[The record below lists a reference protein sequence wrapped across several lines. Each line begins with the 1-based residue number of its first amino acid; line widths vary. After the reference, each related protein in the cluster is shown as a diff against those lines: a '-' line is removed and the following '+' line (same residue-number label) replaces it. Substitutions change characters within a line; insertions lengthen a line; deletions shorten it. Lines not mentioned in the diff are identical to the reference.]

1 MSERIY
7 LSVWVPEGEDK
18 VKLVYSDDEVVFVK
32 KEDFNRAFGA
42 IISAEK
48 DDVIRDF
55 AIKEQEGKIIR
66 IHIKREIE
74 LNRAW
79 IYGNGPDEEPTGET
93 NFVIPEDYFVM
104 IFDKLFPRE
113 NDISFFLE
121 VYEPETD
128 GEKIYQ
134 QAKKD
139 GKIIEEFE
147 SKIRQ

>member
-1 MSERIY
+1 MNERIY

-18 VKLVYSDDEVVFVK
+18 IKLIYSDDEIVYVK

-55 AIKEQEGKIIR
+55 AIKEQEDKVIGIVV
-66 IHIKREIE
+66 KRELE

-79 IYGNGPDEEPTGET
+79 IYGNGPDEDPTGET
-93 NFVIPEDYFVM
+93 NFVIPEDYFVA
-104 IFDKLFPRE
+104 IFDRLFPHE

-121 VYEPETD
+121 SYEPETD

-134 QAKKD
+134 QAVKD

-147 SKIRQ
+147 SKI

>member
-7 LSVWVPEGEDK
+7 LSAWVPEGEDK
-18 VKLVYSDDEVVFVK
+18 VKLIYSDDEIVFVK
-32 KEDFNRAFGA
+32 KTDFDRAFGA

-55 AIKEQEGKIIR
+55 AIKEQEGVVIG
-66 IHIKREIE
+66 IHIKRELE

-93 NFVIPEDYFVM
+93 NFVIPEDYFVA

-147 SKIRQ
+147 SQIQQ